1 MKSKDNRPFQKFA
14 YKEEFEGDTERRT
27 AAYKSVREDSST
39 GSTYKLPLEVEFSEK
54 SKNKDNFTVFLSCS
68 IVLHLFLLYFFL
80 FGMPSLFEK
89 LPEEQTI
96 TFEMLPVTDKSNI
109 ITQTKQKEAPVENED
124 AKKSEQTKPK
134 EEEPQELPEKE
145 KLQEQEKVEE
155 KPKIEETKPTLEPKQ
170 EEVKEALP
178 EEKEEIKEE
187 EKKQT
192 EEVKK
197 PEEKKEKPKEVKKEK
212 PKTDELD
219 SLLKNLEQSSEGDNL
234 KSNKHKRS
242 KKVDNEK
249 EAKGVYTE
257 GLPLSD
263 SESSLIKRQIE
274 RHWSNIPAGARGN
287 NKVRVI
293 ITITLDKGGNVEQ
306 VKVKEKK
313 CSDIQASVCEALAD
327 SAIRAVWQASPI
339 ENLDPARFNH
349 WKEINF
355 NFDPSRL

>member
-1 MKSKDNRPFQKFA
+1 MKSNDKN
-14 YKEEFEGDTERRT
+14 
-27 AAYKSVREDSST
+27 
-39 GSTYKLPLEVEFSEK
+39 
-54 SKNKDNFTVFLSCS
+54 NKDNFTIFLSCS
-68 IVLHLFLLYFFL
+68 IALHLFLLYFFL

-96 TFEMLPVTDKSNI
+96 TFEMLPISDISNI
-109 ITQTKQKEAPVENED
+109 ITRTKQKEAPIENED
-124 AKKSEQTKPK
+124 AKKSEQSKPK
-134 EEEPQELPEKE
+134 EEEPQDLPIEEKAKE
-145 KLQEQEKVEE
+145 TETKTVEE
-155 KPKIEETKPTLEPKQ
+155 KPKIEKNKPIEETKP
-170 EEVKEALP
+170 EEAKEALP
-178 EEKEEIKEE
+178 EKKEEVKEEKPKEE
-187 EKKQT
+187 EKKQA
-192 EEVKK
+192 EEKKK
-197 PEEKKEKPKEVKKEK
+197 PEEKKEEVVVKKPEEKPKEVKKKE

-242 KKVDNEK
+242 KKVDNAK

-263 SESSLIKRQIE
+263 TESSLIKRQIE

-287 NKVRVI
+287 NKARVI
-293 ITITLDKGGNVEQ
+293 ISITLDKAGNVEQ
-306 VKVKEKK
+306 VKVKEKI
-313 CSDIQASVCEALAD
+313 CSNISESVCEALAD

-339 ENLDPARFNH
+339 ENLNPARFNH

>member
-1 MKSKDNRPFQKFA
+1 MKSN
-14 YKEEFEGDTERRT
+14 DTN
-27 AAYKSVREDSST
+27 
-39 GSTYKLPLEVEFSEK
+39 
-54 SKNKDNFTVFLSCS
+54 NKDNFTVFLSCS
-68 IVLHLFLLYFFL
+68 IALHLLLLYFFL

-96 TFEMLPVTDKSNI
+96 TFEMLPVSDKPNI

-134 EEEPQELPEKE
+134 EEKPKDLPKEEKAKEPETKQ
-145 KLQEQEKVEE
+145 VEE
-155 KPKIEETKPTLEPKQ
+155 KPKIEENKPIIEPK
-170 EEVKEALP
+170 P
-178 EEKEEIKEE
+178 EENLPDKKEEIKEE
-187 EKKQT
+187 KPKEEKKKQVA
-192 EEVKK
+192 EAKK
-197 PEEKKEKPKEVKKEK
+197 IEEKKEEKKPIEKPKEKKKQE

-219 SLLKNLEQSSEGDNL
+219 SLLKNLEQSSEGDNV
-234 KSNKHKRS
+234 KSNKYKRS
-242 KKVDNEK
+242 EQVDNKK

-274 RHWSNIPAGARGN
+274 RHWNNIPAGARGN
-287 NKVRVI
+287 NKVKI
-293 ITITLDKGGNVEQ
+293 ILSITLDKAGNVEQ
-306 VKVKEKK
+306 AKVKEKI
-313 CSDIQASVCEALAD
+313 CPNISASVCEALAD
-327 SAIRAVWQASPI
+327 SAVRAVWKASPI